1 MRGCLNARASVSRT
15 PTPSSHVRAICFVQ
29 VLVGPNAVLAFSRE
43 GYTWGSVNARDLL
56 EAGSFP
62 GLWRLGLKHWWFALG
77 EMYRS
82 LFLSAQMKD
91 IQMYLPQI
99 QVPSANLNS
108 SKLKGY
114 THVPLSEVQVSAALV

>member
-1 MRGCLNARASVSRT
+1 
-15 PTPSSHVRAICFVQ
+15 VQ

-43 GYTWGSVNARDLL
+43 GYTWGSVNVRDLL

-62 GLWRLGLKHWWFALG
+62 GLWRLGLKHWRFALG